1 MSGVECG
8 EAGER
13 ATVVESNHSPT
24 PPFPYTSPCI
34 KVCVIDLRGEC
45 HGCRRTLA
53 EIGAWSSMSL
63 DQRRQ
68 VNQRVGFRGH
78 DERR

>member
-1 MSGVECG
+1 
-8 EAGER
+8 
-13 ATVVESNHSPT
+13 
-24 PPFPYTSPCI
+24 
-34 KVCVIDLRGEC
+34 VCVIDLRGEC

-63 DQRRQ
+63 EQRRL